1 MTRERYFAW
10 IRMAQ
15 KSNVNM
21 IRVWGGGYYETE
33 DFWDACDEHGIMI
46 WQDYML
52 ACDHPFAPHV
62 QYWANSPWGGPTAN
76 DETIGDVHQWDVWHG
91 KQLAYQDYHTLS
103 GRFISE
109 FGMHGYPDMRTV
121 NVFCPDPADRHPQ
134 SQTIDCHN
142 KGEGAEKRIA
152 RYMAENFRY
161 TNDLEIYAYV
171 SQLVQSEAYG
181 LNEIFAHNTTTEKQD
196 FILVIKAFDLY
207 TENFVEY
214 ENDSRQVS
222 LLPGQN
228 TDLGT
233 LTNPSAV
240 DADSLIILSANLIDG
255 NGAVVARFVDWPEP
269 FRYLNWPKG
278 TKLTTTILTRPEADG
293 WETVEIESNNPIK
306 GFLLDVESGEMP
318 EWEDNMV
325 DLLPG
330 DKVQVRVKC
339 LEGRKITFRWLSDW
353 EHK

>member
-1 MTRERYFAW
+1 M
-10 IRMAQ
+10 
-15 KSNVNM
+15 
-21 IRVWGGGYYETE
+21 
-33 DFWDACDEHGIMI
+33 
-46 WQDYML
+46 
-52 ACDHPFAPHV
+52 
-62 QYWANSPWGGPTAN
+62 
-76 DETIGDVHQWDVWHG
+76 
-91 KQLAYQDYHTLS
+91 
-103 GRFISE
+103 
-109 FGMHGYPDMRTV
+109 
-121 NVFCPDPADRHPQ
+121 
-134 SQTIDCHN
+134 
-142 KGEGAEKRIA
+142 
-152 RYMAENFRY
+152 
-161 TNDLEIYAYV
+161 
-171 SQLVQSEAYG
+171 
-181 LNEIFAHNTTTEKQD
+181 NEIFAHNTTTEKQD